1 MEVDDAAA
9 APPIGRDAAMSAQMP
24 AAGLA
29 VPTSERAPTPLVW
42 AIIGDKLGDNAQ
54 VQAVA
59 RALPWP
65 VVEKKLA
72 FRPLF
77 RKGKPI
83 VLPSLY
89 HVTRASAATLSPP
102 WPDLVL
108 TIGRRPSMAALW
120 VRRMSA
126 GRTRIALFG
135 PPKGMATTCDLFVVA
150 AHYGVAEHARVVRLG
165 LPLLAADPEAVR
177 QAGMAWAERFA
188 TLPRP
193 LTAVLVGGATRP
205 FRFDAAVAQRL
216 VAAAVAVTPAA
227 GSLFVSTSRRT
238 PTLVTKALQRALP
251 DRAVLH
257 CFDAGGDANPYL
269 GLLALADRFIVTGDS
284 VSMLIEVARTGAPL
298 AIYELPRRRFALSGV
313 RDLDA
318 VHTQL
323 YATRRAVPLGTAF
336 LPRRDPEPLD
346 AAEVGG
352 ICARLYE
359 LMAAAPD
366 GMLPARPARVGTH

>member
-1 MEVDDAAA
+1 MNT
-9 APPIGRDAAMSAQMP
+9 QMP
-24 AAGLA
+24 AAAA
-29 VPTSERAPTPLVW
+29 VPTREPATPLVW
-42 AIIGDKLGDNAQ
+42 AIVGDKLGDNAQ

-59 RALPWP
+59 RSLPWP

-72 FRPLF
+72 FRLLF

-89 HVTRASAATLSPP
+89 HVTPASAATLSPP

-120 VRRMSA
+120 VRRKSA

-135 PPKGMATTCDLFVVA
+135 PPKGMASACDLFVVA
-150 AHYGVAEHARVVRLG
+150 AHYGVADDARVCRLG
-165 LPLLAADPEAVR
+165 LPLLAADPEALR
-177 QAGMAWAERFA
+177 QAGATWAERFA

-205 FRFDAAVAQRL
+205 FRFDAAVAQQL
-216 VAAAVAVTPAA
+216 VAAALGVSPAA
-227 GSLFVSTSRRT
+227 GTLFVTTSRRT
-238 PTLVTKALQRALP
+238 PAPVTEALQRALP
-251 DRAVLH
+251 DSAVLH
-257 CFDAGGDANPYL
+257 RFDAGGAANPYL

-298 AIYELPRRRFALSGV
+298 AIYELPRRRLALSGV

-318 VHTQL
+318 VHAQL
-323 YATRRAVPLGTAF
+323 YATRRAVPLGAAF
-336 LPRRDPEPLD
+336 LPRREPEPLS
-346 AAEVGG
+346 AAEVSGV
-352 ICARLYE
+352 CTRLCE
-359 LMAAAPD
+359 LLAAAPG
-366 GMLPARPARVGTH
+366 GMLPARPARVAAR